1 MTGDLIIDGS
11 WDAYTNAGVM
21 VEDYTELLSWPGL
34 KPLDINDWHEQN
46 GIEPDLSSP
55 KLNTR
60 QLTIKFAF
68 IGENRYFTFINKIA
82 STPVYHT
89 FNFAEIGR
97 TYTLRYV
104 SSDFSEVVNY
114 GRFSITFAEDD
125 HLAGYTYG
133 APTNSIAQSC
143 GYELDTKDFADFGV
157 MITADTVKSIMNLP
171 TVKENLLVNI
181 DSQSGVYYDD
191 DIIKF
196 KEKNVEIGVF
206 IEASSLLE
214 LWKNQKALLYK
225 LIQPNAR
232 ALYVSDTETTYQ
244 CFYKNFTVDKYYLC
258 DRFILTGKLTL
269 TFISFVV
276 GDVEYLLVAEN
287 DYLIETE
294 DGTYCIDMSSL

>member
-21 VEDYTELLSWPGL
+21 VEDYSDLFSWPGL
-34 KPLDINDWHEQN
+34 KPFYINNWHEQN

-60 QLTIKFAF
+60 NLTIKFAF
-68 IGENRYFTFINKIA
+68 IGENRYSTFLDKIA
-82 STPVYHT
+82 SAPVYHT

-97 TYTLRYV
+97 TYTLRYI
-104 SSDFSEVVNY
+104 SSDFSELKIF

-125 HLAGYTYG
+125 HLSGYSYV

-143 GYELDTKDFADFGV
+143 GYQLDSKDLADFGV
-157 MITADTVKSIMNLP
+157 MITDATLKNVMNLP
-171 TVKENLLVNI
+171 TVKDNLLVNI

-196 KEKNVEIGVF
+196 KEKDVEIGVF
-206 IEASSLLE
+206 IEATSLTE

-225 LIQPNAR
+225 LTQSGAR
-232 ALYVSDTETTYQ
+232 TLYIDDTDTSYQ
-244 CFYKNFTVDKYYLC
+244 CFYKGFAVDRYHLC

-269 TFISFVV
+269 TFISFVI
-276 GDVEYLLVAEN
+276 GDIEYLLAAEN
-287 DYLIETE
+287 DYLIQTE
-294 DGTYCIDMSSL
+294 NGTYCIDMSV